1 MKKDSFTEMVKHL
14 QKKIEDDEK
23 TIYSQK
29 VINEYKN
36 PTNFGFIKNPDGTGR
51 IKGSC
56 GDSMRIDLKIKSGEI
71 FESRF
76 WTDGCGASIACGNM
90 LCKII
95 KGKTIEEAS
104 EIKYQDLLSA
114 LDSLPKE
121 NIHCS
126 VLAIDTLHNS
136 LESYKNKIKGKT

>member
-1 MKKDSFTEMVKHL
+1 
-14 QKKIEDDEK
+14 
-23 TIYSQK
+23 
-29 VINEYKN
+29 
-36 PTNFGFIKNPDGTGR
+36 
-51 IKGSC
+51 
-56 GDSMRIDLKIKSGEI
+56 
-71 FESRF
+71 
-76 WTDGCGASIACGNM
+76 M

>member
-1 MKKDSFTEMVKHL
+1 MKNNDSFIEMIKEL
-14 QKKIEDDEK
+14 QKKIEEEEK
-23 TIYSQK
+23 TIYSKK

-36 PTNFGFIKNPDGTGR
+36 PINFGFIKNPDGTGR
-51 IKGSC
+51 IKGPC
-56 GDSMRIDLKIKSGEI
+56 GDSMKIDLKIKSGEI

-95 KGKTIEEAS
+95 KGKTVQEANK
-104 EIKYQDLLSA
+104 IKYEDLLSA
-114 LDSLPKE
+114 LDGLPEE

-126 VLAIDTLHNS
+126 VLAIDTLCNAI
-136 LESYKNKIKGKT
+136 EDYKNKRI